1 MRLASLL
8 ALLLVPAEEL
18 ERGVVAVEHDDP
30 AVAMQRA
37 ALTERLHRR
46 VPHWQR
52 QSTKGQ

>member
-1 MRLASLL
+1 
-8 ALLLVPAEEL
+8 
-18 ERGVVAVEHDDP
+18 
-30 AVAMQRA
+30 MQRA